1 MTVGQQ
7 HAPHPTP
14 RRQQGFTL
22 LEVVIAVSFMAVA
35 MTACMELFSGSLKLA
50 GRASANS
57 EATILASSVMDGVM
71 WKVELDDTEERGSEG
86 RFDWTLSVTSVE
98 AELGAWEGV
107 PRKELS
113 DDYEL
118 KRVEV
123 TVAWRGV
130 SGDRR
135 VALAT
140 TRMQERY

>member
-1 MTVGQQ
+1 MTIGRT
-7 HAPHPTP
+7 HTPRPAP

-35 MTACMELFSGSLKLA
+35 MAVCMELFSGSLKLA
-50 GRASANS
+50 GRASASS

-86 RFDWTLSVTSVE
+86 RFDWTLSVTGVE

-107 PRKELS
+107 PREDLS

-123 TVAWRGV
+123 AVAWRGV

>member
-1 MTVGQQ
+1 M
-7 HAPHPTP
+7 P

-50 GRASANS
+50 GRASAS
-57 EATILASSVMDGVM
+57 SAATILASSVMDGVM
-71 WKVELDDTEERGSEG
+71 WKVELDDIEERGSEG
-86 RFDWTLSVTSVE
+86 RFDWALSVTGVE

-123 TVAWRGV
+123 TVAWRGI
-130 SGDRR
+130 SGDRQM
-135 VALAT
+135 ALAT
-140 TRMQERY
+140 TRMQEKY

>member
-1 MTVGQQ
+1 MTVGRQ
-7 HAPHPTP
+7 HAPRPMP

-35 MTACMELFSGSLKLA
+35 MTACMELISGSLKLA
-50 GRASANS
+50 GRASAS
-57 EATILASSVMDGVM
+57 SAATILASSVMDGVM
-71 WKVELDDTEERGSEG
+71 WKVELDDIEERGSEG
-86 RFDWTLSVTSVE
+86 RFDWALSVTGVE

-123 TVAWRGV
+123 TVAWRGI
-130 SGDRR
+130 SGDRQM
-135 VALAT
+135 ALAT
-140 TRMQERY
+140 TRMQEKY